1 MSFSSRASLKRLLK
15 FADQTEPLQRLSE
28 LKMAFGR
35 AYVLEELSISE
46 LINLVVLNPDEM
58 ESLVFEKK
66 EQ

>member
-1 MSFSSRASLKRLLK
+1 
-15 FADQTEPLQRLSE
+15 
-28 LKMAFGR
+28 MALGR